1 MTILVSN
8 KPPQQKANWFYFPS
22 NIFDL
27 KMFKMTDQKKIPESD
42 DGRISLGVSPPLLR
56 APRQHVGGNFLGRE
70 DPRPNVQLLVQK
82 YEALRF
88 CLGG

>member
-1 MTILVSN
+1 MMGEFHLGF
-8 KPPQQKANWFYFPS
+8 PPFVARTP
-22 NIFDL
+22 
-27 KMFKMTDQKKIPESD
+27 TAC
-42 DGRISLGVSPPLLR
+42 R
-56 APRQHVGGNFLGRE
+56 GNFLGRE